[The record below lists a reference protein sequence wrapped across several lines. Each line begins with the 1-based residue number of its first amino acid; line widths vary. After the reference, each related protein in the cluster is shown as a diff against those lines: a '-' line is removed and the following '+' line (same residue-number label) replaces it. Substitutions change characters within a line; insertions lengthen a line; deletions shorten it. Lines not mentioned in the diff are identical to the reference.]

1 MSIWDMS
8 IMVSGMILMVM
19 GIRVIGKKRL
29 PRGLILCLWNLVL
42 IRGILPFQISL
53 GEIPVWD
60 HSGNPLPEWNRY
72 EELEKVLEMMS
83 TEAGA
88 GQTGQRPI
96 SVGSSYVQAETVLNW
111 IWITGIACLLLYF
124 LYTYVKEYQAFRKC
138 VPVQNEIARRM
149 IRKRGFI
156 RKIRLYEGEAFQT
169 PVTYGVLFP
178 KIVLPI
184 KADTVSRLDLRN
196 MIAHELEH
204 IRKFDVFKRYIL
216 AVFLCLHWFN
226 PLAWLLYRLYQE
238 DQEIACDERVL
249 RQMKGKRGKNYI
261 YTMIKMSAD
270 GKRHFAATG
279 FGGKSVGKRRVLA
292 ALHPKRV
299 RISNMAII
307 LSTGI
312 CMSLVFITVT
322 PIREERQA
330 QAGGAESITEKD
342 SSPKVPLQLIAP
354 VFEDNSNLIWYNKN
368 FDYQGIMQDI
378 RENYNDVTQPLTEEQ
393 ARAVQIQNYLILGEY
408 YKGVMENGIDLN
420 SNIKSEAIWMID
432 EYYGRYNYPL
442 E

>member
-1 MSIWDMS
+1 MDIWDMS

-322 PIREERQA
+322 PIQQERETKHGVEEENAKELRQK
-330 QAGGAESITEKD
+330 EETY
-342 SSPKVPLQLIAP
+342 QLIEP
-354 VFEDNSNLIWYNKN
+354 VFEDNEDLIWYDED

-378 RENYNDVTQPLTEEQ
+378 TENYNDLSQPFTEEQ
-393 ARAVQIQNYLILGEY
+393 LKAMNIHDYLVLGEY
-408 YKGVMENGIDLN
+408 YKGLLEEGADLD
-420 SNIKSEAIWMID
+420 SDLIWMIA
-432 EYYGRYNYPL
+432 EYDGKY
-442 E
+442 EME

>member
-1 MSIWDMS
+1 MDIWDMS

-307 LSTGI
+307 LSMGI

-322 PIREERQA
+322 PIQQERETKHGVEEENAKELRQK
-330 QAGGAESITEKD
+330 EETY
-342 SSPKVPLQLIAP
+342 QLIEP
-354 VFEDNSNLIWYNKN
+354 VFEDNEDLIWYDED

-378 RENYNDVTQPLTEEQ
+378 TENYNDLSQPFTEEQ
-393 ARAVQIQNYLILGEY
+393 LKAMNIHDYLVLGEY
-408 YKGVMENGIDLN
+408 YKGLLEEGADLD
-420 SNIKSEAIWMID
+420 SDLIWMIA
-432 EYYGRYNYPL
+432 EYDGKY
-442 E
+442 EME